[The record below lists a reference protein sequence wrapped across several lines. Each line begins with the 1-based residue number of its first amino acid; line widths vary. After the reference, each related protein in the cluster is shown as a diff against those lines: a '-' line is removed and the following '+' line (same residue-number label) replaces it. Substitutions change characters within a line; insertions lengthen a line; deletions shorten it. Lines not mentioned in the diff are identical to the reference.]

1 MLVGHM
7 HFIDL
12 HKQRSRIEDEI
23 NSAIARVL
31 EHGQYILGPEVRAFE
46 ASLADYG
53 QAQHV
58 LSCANGTDAIILAL
72 KAWNI
77 GPGDAVF
84 CPSFT
89 YVATAEAV
97 ALLGATPVFIDVD
110 RELYTACPV
119 SLKHA
124 IDDVKDK
131 GELTPRAFIAVDL
144 FGQCADYRKLAPI
157 CRDAGLKLIADSA
170 QGFGSLLDER
180 HPLHWADVTTT
191 SFFPAKPLG
200 CYGDGGAIL
209 TNDASLADIID
220 SLRVH
225 GKGDDKYDNV
235 RIGLNSRLDTLQ
247 ATILIEKLK
256 IFDDE
261 LQARQS
267 IASRYNKAFEGSAIR
282 APKVIE
288 GGTSTWAVYTVEV
301 PERDDF
307 VAAMS
312 AQKIPTPAYYPKPA
326 HLQSA
331 YKHFPLAP
339 KGLPLTEQAMNHVVA
354 LPIHPYLS
362 EAEQDLIIATAIKAV
377 S

>member
-1 MLVGHM
+1 MLVELM

-12 HKQRSRIEDEI
+12 HKQRKRIEGEI
-23 NSAIARVL
+23 NSAIASVL

-53 QAQHV
+53 DAQRV
-58 LSCANGTDAIILAL
+58 LSCANGTAAIILAL
-72 KAWNI
+72 KAWNV

-97 ALLGATPVFIDVD
+97 ALLGATPVFVDVD

-119 SLKHA
+119 SLKQA
-124 IDDVKDK
+124 INDVKAK
-131 GELTPRAFIAVDL
+131 GKLTPRAFIAVDL
-144 FGQCADYRKLAPI
+144 FGQCADYRQLAPI
-157 CRDAGLKLIADSA
+157 CRDAKLKLISDSA
-170 QGFGSLLDER
+170 QGFGSLLDGR

-209 TNDASLADIID
+209 TNDEQLAEIID

-225 GKGDDKYDNV
+225 GKGEDKYDNV

-247 ATILIEKLK
+247 AAILIEKLK

-261 LQARQS
+261 LKARQRIS
-267 IASRYNKAFEGSAIR
+267 SRYNKAFESSSVH
-282 APKVIE
+282 APKVIQ
-288 GGTSTWAVYTVEV
+288 GGTSTWAIYTVEV
-301 PERDDF
+301 PNRDKF

-312 AQKIPTPAYYPKPA
+312 AQNIPTPAYYPKPA

-339 KGLPLTEQAMNHVVA
+339 EGLPLTEQAMHHVVA

-362 EAEQDLIIATAIKAV
+362 AQEQDFIITTALKAA